1 LLQRVVA
8 GEPRGVRS
16 SVASACIT
24 VLAGTN
30 GCGKSS
36 IAGAMLR
43 SAGGEYF
50 NPDEVARRL
59 LISDPALTQREA
71 NARAWQE
78 GKRLLDRAI
87 RERLSF
93 AFETTLGGETM
104 TRRLEQALSA
114 GLPVMVW
121 YAGLSSPEL
130 HLARVRS
137 RVRRGGHDIPETD
150 IRRRY
155 TQSLQN
161 LVRLLPHL
169 TELRVFDNSTEGDP
183 NAGKAPRPPLLLHM
197 KAGRIVAPS
206 HAKIAATPDWAKPIL
221 AAALKAQAPPRRHQP
236 E

>member
-1 LLQRVVA
+1 MVV
-8 GEPRGVRS
+8 GEPAGTGVRS
-16 SVASACIT
+16 SGPSACIT

-59 LISDPALTQREA
+59 LTNDPTLPQREA
-71 NARAWQE
+71 NARAWGE
-78 GKRLLDRAI
+78 GKRLLEQAI
-87 RERLSF
+87 RARLSF

-104 TRRLEQALSA
+104 TGLLERALST
-114 GLPVMVW
+114 GLDVKVW

-130 HLARVRS
+130 HIARVRS

-155 TQSLQN
+155 TRSLQN
-161 LVRLLPHL
+161 LVRLLPRL
-169 TELRVFDNSTEGDP
+169 TELRVFDNSEDSDP
-183 NAGKAPRPPLLLHM
+183 HAGKAPRPRLLLHM
-197 KAGRIVAPS
+197 KAGRITAPS
-206 HAKIAATPDWAKPIL
+206 RAKIASTPDWAKPVL
-221 AAALKAQAPPRRHQP
+221 AAALKARPAPDRP
-236 E
+236 

>member
-1 LLQRVVA
+1 MRPA
-8 GEPRGVRS
+8 AHGELRGVRES
-16 SVASACIT
+16 GAKACIT

-59 LISDPALTQREA
+59 LTKDTSLTQRKA
-71 NARAWQE
+71 NGRAWRE
-78 GKRLLDRAI
+78 GKRLLERAI

-104 TRRLEQALSA
+104 TRLLEQALSA
-114 GLPVMVW
+114 GLEVRVW

-130 HLARVRS
+130 HLARVQA
-137 RVRRGGHDIPETD
+137 RVARGGHDIPETD
-150 IRRRY
+150 VRRRY

-161 LVRLLPHL
+161 LVRLLPRL
-169 TELRVFDNSTEGDP
+169 TELRVFDNSDEGDP
-183 NAGKAPRPPLLLHM
+183 NAGQVPRPRLLLHT
-197 KAGRIVAPS
+197 KGGRMIAPGRS
-206 HAKIAATPDWAKPIL
+206 KIAGTPDWAKPIL
-221 AAALKAQAPPRRHQP
+221 AAALKVRMGPKGP
-236 E
+236 